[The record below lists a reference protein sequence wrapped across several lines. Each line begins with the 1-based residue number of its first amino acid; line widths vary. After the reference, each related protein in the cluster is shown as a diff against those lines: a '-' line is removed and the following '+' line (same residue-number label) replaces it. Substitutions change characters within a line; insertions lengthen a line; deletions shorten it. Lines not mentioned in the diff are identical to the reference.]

1 MKERGKTIMLQT
13 IKTQGYSQYAVP
25 PVNYEPQRW
34 NPNTRSPSSA
44 APQRASAIELSLL
57 NQEEAVASSDAL
69 GWQHVRLIELRH
81 GLSEMVMPS
90 SAGHCIVLPLGAS
103 LHLSAR
109 LDGHNFEGDL
119 LAGEIAIIPA
129 GLSWSCRSQDEES
142 QTTLLL
148 YLQPLFVRTTADE
161 CDLAYREIALAPQI
175 GFSNAHILNIA
186 KSLLYEMK
194 EANVVGRLYA
204 DSLAV
209 VLAMEMVRCYSSLK
223 DVQIGRGGMAPHKL
237 RKAIELIDNHLAD
250 EEEGRVALRVVA
262 REVGMSYYHFSRAFK
277 QSMGVNPTN
286 YITGRRI
293 EHAKKLLEETDLPI
307 AEIAL
312 RAGFSSQS
320 HFTTSFRRVA
330 GATPKA
336 FRAII

>member
-1 MKERGKTIMLQT
+1 MLQT
-13 IKTQGYSQYAVP
+13 IKTPGYSHYAGP

-34 NPNTRSPSSA
+34 NSNTRNPSGTASR
-44 APQRASAIELSLL
+44 RASASDLSFL
-57 NQEEAVASSDAL
+57 NQEEVVASSDAL
-69 GWQHVRLIELRH
+69 GWQHVRLIELRPSM
-81 GLSEMVMPS
+81 SEIVVPS
-90 SAGHCIVLPLGAS
+90 SDDHCIVLPLGAQ

-109 LDGHNFEGDL
+109 LDAHHFEGDL
-119 LAGEIAIIPA
+119 RAGEIAIIPA
-129 GLSWSCRSQDEES
+129 NTSWSCRSQDEES

-161 CDLAYREIALAPQI
+161 CDLAYREIALTPQI
-175 GFSNAHILNIA
+175 GFSDTHILNIA

-209 VLAMEMVRCYSSLK
+209 VLAMQIVRHYSSLK
-223 DVQIGRGGMAPHKL
+223 DAHIGRGGMAPHKL
-237 RKAIELIDNHLAD
+237 RKALEFIDNHLAE

-286 YITGRRI
+286 YITVRRI

>member
-1 MKERGKTIMLQT
+1 MLQT
-13 IKTQGYSQYAVP
+13 IRTPGGSHYAGP

-34 NPNTRSPSSA
+34 NPNTRNPSGT
-44 APQRASAIELSLL
+44 APQRASAIDLSFL
-57 NQEEAVASSDAL
+57 NQEEVVASSDAL

-81 GLSEMVMPS
+81 SMSEIVVPS
-90 SAGHCIVLPLGAS
+90 SDYHCIFLPLGAS

-109 LDGHNFEGDL
+109 LDAHNFEGDL
-119 LAGEIAIIPA
+119 RAGQIAIIPA
-129 GLSWSCRSQDEES
+129 GLSWSCCSQDEEL
-142 QTTLLL
+142 QTILLL
-148 YLQPLFVRTTADE
+148 YIQPLFVRTTAEE
-161 CDLAYREIALAPQI
+161 CDLAYREVALTPQI
-175 GFSNAHILNIA
+175 GFNDVHILNIA

-194 EANVVGRLYA
+194 EADVAGCLYA

-209 VLAMEMVRCYSSLK
+209 ALAMQMVRRYSSLK
-223 DVQIGRGGMAPHKL
+223 DVQIGNGGMAPHKL
-237 RKAIELIDNHLAD
+237 RKAIEFIDTHLAE
-250 EEEGRVALRVVA
+250 EEEGRVDLRVVA
-262 REVGMSYYHFSRAFK
+262 SEVRMSYYHFSRAFK

-286 YITGRRI
+286 YITVRRI